1 MSSFNTG
8 NTQAPNLSAAGET
21 QRQVLNSDYYKDLVR
36 SPEYNTKYKAQL
48 DKMLNVAKN
57 LDSIRSANLTVTTL
71 QAQAQSIVSNNGG
84 KNPSEL
90 KPADKAAYD
99 KLTASIAA
107 AKKEVARIDKF
118 ISQGNNTA
126 EFSSLQNSLT
136 KAASDERKR
145 KQDEINKKSEEDK
158 RRAQQQDAAADAAQS
173 NSGVAIDVRA
183 PFDSTLVKTNFTNSI
198 SKPLGLPPITK
209 DRVFDDAGNEMCSGY
224 PLPLPD
230 QNKTNTP
237 ESTVVDKTLS
247 GVGTDPK
254 PLQQLAKKIKA
265 TTPQQKKP
273 SPIPAP
279 AKTAP
284 PKPAPRPTPTRGAAA
299 PKPGPGVI
307 NRTNPGR

>member
-48 DKMLNVAKN
+48 DKMLSVAKN
-57 LDSIRSANLTVTTL
+57 LDSIRNAQLAVTTL
-71 QAQAQSIVSNNGG
+71 QAQANDLLSNSAG
-84 KNPSEL
+84 KSPDKLKPSE
-90 KPADKAAYD
+90 KEAYN
-99 KLTASIAA
+99 KLLGAIGA
-107 AKKEVARIDKF
+107 AKREWARIDGF
-118 ISQGNNTA
+118 ISDGDNKR
-126 EFSSLQNSLT
+126 EYSSLQGFLVKS
-136 KAASDERKR
+136 ASDERKR
-145 KQDEINKKSEEDK
+145 RQDEINKKAEEDK
-158 RRAQQQDAAADAAQS
+158 RRAQQQSANADASWAGG
-173 NSGVAIDVRA
+173 GVVIDTMA
-183 PFDSTLVKTNFTNSI
+183 PIDAGIVKNNFNNALT
-198 SKPLGLPPITK
+198 KPLGLPPITK

-237 ESTVVDKTLS
+237 SSTVVDKTLS